1 MKTKILFGLL
11 FLIFP
16 FVCFPQSKPS
26 QIYYGTGPKVP
37 IQTKIIIHDYSTK
50 IELMS
55 KDKYVMTVKMA
66 MTILDESG
74 KDHNTINWSY
84 DNFSSINKGTIW
96 VYDTTGKQIEK
107 TSLSEMRDISPSG
120 FKPFFDDLRI
130 KYYKPYIKKTPYTFY
145 FEYKK
150 TYNGFFQFPIWRPQ
164 PTSKAYVCKSS
175 LEIINTSDIDYRY
188 YTKNFPDSIVEFT
201 ELGNTKKWSLKN
213 LKPIYYEPYGQDPKE
228 QLPYISVQLEDFEID
243 GYKGSFDN
251 WASFGEWSFNL
262 NSGRQELPVETINFI
277 KNLTDTI
284 ESNREKAKCV
294 YEWMQSETRYVSIQL
309 GIGGWQ
315 SMTAMQVDENKY
327 GDCKALSNYTQALL
341 NIAGIESYYSIVN
354 AGSNKQSIDP
364 HELSNTF
371 NHVILCLPLNGDTTW
386 LECTSDDTPFG
397 YISNFTDDRYALLIK
412 DGASQLVKTTKYG
425 LKDNTLSRKSD
436 IQITE
441 NGGVRGHL
449 DAHYHNIFIRNRQ
462 SQLKEAIPDQKEELY
477 EIMNVNGLNIDQLSY
492 KLHKDKNPSI
502 HESIDFDIRKIAST
516 TSTRMY
522 FPLYYLKKKTKK
534 VKKDNTRI
542 NDIIIRRSFTYID
555 TISYTLPTGYKI
567 QNIPEGTHITTDFGS
582 YESSIIQNGKQ
593 IKYIRKE
600 EKYKGHFDSKRY
612 NEFVNYKNEIIKAD
626 KSTLVLE
633 KI

>member
-1 MKTKILFGLL
+1 MKTKFLFGLL

-26 QIYYGTGPKVP
+26 KIYYGTGPEVS

-55 KDKYVMTVKMA
+55 KDKYVMIVKMA
-66 MTILDESG
+66 MTILDNSG
-74 KDHNTINWSY
+74 KDYNSIYWSY
-84 DNFSSINKGTIW
+84 DDFSSINKGRIW
-96 VYDTTGKQIEK
+96 VFDTIGKQVEK
-107 TSLSEMRDISPSG
+107 TRLSEMRDVSLSG
-120 FKPFFDDLRI
+120 YVSFYDDLRM
-130 KYYKPYIKKTPYTFY
+130 KYYKPYIKKTPYTIY
-145 FEYKK
+145 YEYTK
-150 TYNGFFQFPIWRPQ
+150 TYSGFFQFPIWTPQ
-164 PTSKAYVCKSS
+164 FNSKAYVCKSS

-188 YTKNFPDSIVEFT
+188 YIKNFPDSIVEFT

-213 LKPIYYEPYGQDPKE
+213 LKPIYYEPYGQDTKE

-251 WASFGEWSFNL
+251 WASFGQWSYNL
-262 NSGRQELPVETINFI
+262 NSGRQELPLETISFI
-277 KNLTDTI
+277 QKLTDTI
-284 ESNREKAKCV
+284 KNPRDKAKCI

-327 GDCKALSNYTQALL
+327 GDCKALSNYTKALL

-354 AGSNKQSIDP
+354 AGSKKQSIDP

-425 LKDNTLSRKSD
+425 LKDNVRSRISD
-436 IQITE
+436 ILITE
-441 NGGVRGHL
+441 IGGVKGHL
-449 DAHYHNIFIRNRQ
+449 GADYHNIFIRKRQ

-477 EIMNVNGLNIDQLSY
+477 EIMNINGLNIDQVNY

-534 VKKDNTRI
+534 VKKDTSRI
-542 NDIIIRRSFTYID
+542 NDIIIRRSLTYID
-555 TISYTLPTGYKI
+555 TINYTIPTAYVIKS
-567 QNIPEGTHITTDFGS
+567 IPEGSHITTDFGS
-582 YESSIIQNGKQ
+582 YESSIIQDGNQ

-600 EKYKGHFDSKRY
+600 EKYKCRFDSERY
-612 NEFVNYKNEIIKAD
+612 NEFVKYKNEIIKAD